1 MESAEAEEAEA
12 KAEAGATVL
21 TAAVATAAEGAAAA
35 AKTAQQQQQQQ
46 QLLKPLLALDPAQ
59 LSSYTSCLATQLANN
74 PPFSRLWPSPHLHP
88 LSSHSKRLV

>member
-35 AKTAQQQQQQQ
+35 AKTAQQQ